1 MDAYQA
7 LDGRRTV
14 RQYEPDYSIPNDV
27 LEKIVKVVL
36 KSPTG
41 CDIQDIDL
49 VVVTKK
55 DLLEKIQKVALST
68 WPDNFQNDFNSR
80 KRKLG
85 VNNVI
90 TCDAPCVIFLVQN
103 ERADPTF
110 TSIDA
115 GIVSMAIMIAA
126 RNFGLESMCL
136 GSLLW
141 GDKSKTED
149 LIGIKKNTLAMAV
162 AIGKPRPEHKE
173 GPKNVVAKATYIK

>member
-1 MDAYQA
+1 MNAYEA

-14 RQYEPDYSIPNDV
+14 RQYQVDYSIPKNV
-27 LEKIVKVVL
+27 LEKIVNVVL

-55 DLLEKIQKVALST
+55 EVLSKLEKVAMPN
-68 WPDNFQNDFNSR
+68 WPQNFQDDFNKRR
-80 KRKLG
+80 KKLG

-90 TCDAPCVIFLVQN
+90 TCDAPCVIFLVKN

-110 TSIDA
+110 TEIDT
-115 GIVSMAIMIAA
+115 GIISMAIMVAA
-126 RNFGLESMCL
+126 RNCGLESMCL

-141 GDKSKTED
+141 GDKSKTEE
-149 LIGIKKNTLAMAV
+149 LIGVKKGNLAMAV
-162 AIGKPRPEHKE
+162 AIGKARPDHRE
-173 GPKNVVAKATYIK
+173 GPKNVIAKATFIE